1 VALQVKLWPVVT
13 LSFYGSRVRLARQR
27 IDQRRAQLSLKTDI
41 AEKCRRL
48 NEKKASLDAKA
59 DTSAVTTELV
69 VLRQELEALEER
81 VRLVKQLIHD
91 KETLMAR
98 SQEEAEGIRAQLKA
112 GLAEIRALDK
122 QLVAGKDED
131 DEAEIAEVDRVRADA
146 LTALEAFL
154 Q

>member
-1 VALQVKLWPVVT
+1 LASDEPQASTVLQHFHRLRALLSSPIETLVEDSAEVQAILEEIKHQLPVALQVKLWPV
-13 LSFYGSRVRLARQR
+13 
-27 IDQRRAQLSLKTDI
+27 
-41 AEKCRRL
+41 
-48 NEKKASLDAKA
+48 
-59 DTSAVTTELV
+59 VTTELV

>member
-1 VALQVKLWPVVT
+1 
-13 LSFYGSRVRLARQR
+13 
-27 IDQRRAQLSLKTDI
+27 
-41 AEKCRRL
+41 
-48 NEKKASLDAKA
+48 LDAKA
-59 DTSAVTTELV
+59 DTSAGTTELV
-69 VLRQELEALEER
+69 ALRQELEALEER
-81 VRLVKQLIHD
+81 VRTVKRLIHD

-146 LTALEAFL
+146 LAALEAFL